1 MDSNEAQLYYLQLMI
16 LLPWLR
22 DAVELAEKGR
32 WDDLD
37 AAINQMS
44 NHGLDL
50 FIEILCERS
59 LFTSL
64 P

>member
-44 NHGLDL
+44 DRGIDL
-50 FIEILCERS
+50 FIEILGKRS

-64 P
+64 R